1 MRAKKRTLW
10 AAGLLVL
17 ALAPPAR
24 ADGPN
29 KTEIW
34 SPRDEAATAPASVAS
49 AREASAYERI
59 LARFAARTDASM
71 DTGGTPVRGKVCLA
85 SRGEVVRPLC

>member
-1 MRAKKRTLW
+1 MRAKKRTMW

-17 ALAPPAR
+17 ALAPAAR

-34 SPRDEAATAPASVAS
+34 SPRDEAATASASVAS
-49 AREASAYERI
+49 ARAASAYERI
-59 LARFAARTDASM
+59 LARFAARTDVSPE
-71 DTGGTPVRGKVCLA
+71 TGGTPVHGKICLV
-85 SRGEVVRPLC
+85 SRGDVVRPSC